1 MSTVSLE
8 AVIKTE
14 QLGGPIYK
22 ENGDMIQHS
31 KALIGIKYYIA
42 QIIIIMRKQ
51 REILNHYFVENSYCE
66 TFWNGNNTSDAL
78 MY

>member
-1 MSTVSLE
+1 
-8 AVIKTE
+8 
-14 QLGGPIYK
+14 
-22 ENGDMIQHS
+22 MIS
-31 KALIGIKYYIA
+31 IALIGIKYYIA

-66 TFWNGNNTSDAL
+66 TFWNGNNTTDAL